1 MSQVWNLRNI
11 QLLRGI
17 DPLEMENI
25 LRVTHT
31 QAFKSGETIFEPD
44 EHPKRFYLL
53 HHGKVK
59 SYTLTPKGDEWIL
72 QLFHPG
78 DAFGGLLMGVVEGV
92 PIWTETLDEVV
103 VSMMDEDSFKQFMRI
118 APDTCFRLFRYMS
131 NHHAHMTHALRQLLH
146 LKAIYRLI
154 ITLLDLASSRPQVDS
169 EYLIIDSGYTHND
182 LANLIGVRRTTVSEL
197 VSELKQEGIIKN
209 TGRQITIRRS
219 LAIAYLGDEVNL
231 SELLT
236 EGYRDEYRAS

>member
-11 QLLRGI
+11 QLLHGI
-17 DPLEMENI
+17 DPLELDNI
-25 LRVTHT
+25 LNVTRT
-31 QAFKSGETIFEPD
+31 QVFKSGETIFDPD
-44 EHPKRFYLL
+44 DHPKRFYLL

-92 PIWTETLDEVV
+92 PIWTEALDQVV
-103 VSMMDEDSFKQFMRI
+103 VSMMDEESFKQFMRI

-131 NHHAHMTHALRQLLH
+131 NHHAHTTHALRQLLH
-146 LKAIYRLI
+146 LKAAYRLV
-154 ITLLDLASSRPQVDS
+154 ITLLDLANCRPQISD
-169 EYLIIDSGYTHND
+169 EHLDIDSGYTHND
-182 LANLIGVRRTTVSEL
+182 IANLIGIRRSTVSEL
-197 VSELKQEGIIKN
+197 ISELKREGVIESS
-209 TGRQITIRRS
+209 GRQITICRS

-236 EGYRDEYRAS
+236 GDYSNEYRAS